1 MKNKEYLVIWNI
13 YFDSDVSREKGR
25 KLSKREAVTKP
36 SLEEIANALKIL
48 NYKIINIKKAKYPSM
63 WWRDDDGYILIEKK
77 GKNKLSIIREIAKE
91 IRRMRGGK

>member
-13 YFDSDVSREKGR
+13 YFDSDISREKGR

-36 SLEEIANALKIL
+36 SLEEMINASKKL
-48 NYKIINIKKAKYPSM
+48 NYKIISIKKAKYPSV
-63 WWRDDDGYILIEKK
+63 WWRDDNGYILIERK

-91 IRRMRGGK
+91 IRRIRGGK